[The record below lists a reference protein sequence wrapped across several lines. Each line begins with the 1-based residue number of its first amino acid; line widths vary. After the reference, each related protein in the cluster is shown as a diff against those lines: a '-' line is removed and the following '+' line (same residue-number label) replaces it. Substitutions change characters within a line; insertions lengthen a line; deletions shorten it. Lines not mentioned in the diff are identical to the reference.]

1 MGSFLPDR
9 FEAMILGKMP
19 FARSKRASDR
29 FGRNG
34 LAAING
40 TAWVDFGHRIF
51 QLDLSFRLRSRDF
64 AKQSEDATIFPRR
77 LKVGRAAVLDPG
89 RKMMFIGYAIVP
101 VAILLIVA
109 ALRSFGI
116 NQEYQRGVLF
126 RLGSGPIDLRGAI

>member
-19 FARSKRASDR
+19 FARGKRASDR

-64 AKQSEDATIFPRR
+64 AKQSADATIFPRR
-77 LKVGRAAVLDPG
+77 LKVGRAAVLGSIPFDALWNVMSATFAG
-89 RKMMFIGYAIVP
+89 GFRFIYLHG
-101 VAILLIVA
+101 A
-109 ALRSFGI
+109 AMKNGTARI
-116 NQEYQRGVLF
+116 NSIGFYQEF
-126 RLGSGPIDLRGAI
+126 DLEDA